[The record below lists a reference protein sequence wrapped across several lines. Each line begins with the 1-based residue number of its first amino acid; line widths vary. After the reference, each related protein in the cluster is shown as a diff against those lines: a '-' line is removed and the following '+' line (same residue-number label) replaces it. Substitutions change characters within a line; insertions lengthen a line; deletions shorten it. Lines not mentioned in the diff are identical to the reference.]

1 MSSQNQS
8 KRDVRRCMIFTDYI
22 VLMDETR
29 SGVSVKLEI
38 WRDTQ
43 ESKSFQ
49 LSRTK
54 TEYKKCKFS
63 KSRNKNEVVVRLD
76 S

>member
-8 KRDVRRCMIFTDYI
+8 KGDVRRCMLFTDYI

-54 TEYKKCKFS
+54 T
-63 KSRNKNEVVVRLD
+63 
-76 S
+76 

>member
-1 MSSQNQS
+1 M
-8 KRDVRRCMIFTDYI
+8 FFADYI
-22 VLMDETR
+22 VLLDETR

-38 WRDTQ
+38 WRDTL

-63 KSRNKNEVVVRLD
+63 KSRNKKEVVGRLD

>member
-1 MSSQNQS
+1 
-8 KRDVRRCMIFTDYI
+8 
-22 VLMDETR
+22 MDETR

-43 ESKSFQ
+43 ESISFQ

-54 TEYKKCKFS
+54 IEYKKCKFS